1 MIDAGQAESA
11 ELSAQAIE
19 DRRVVVSGN
28 RRLWESLASLYSVHA
43 FNYLVPLFTL
53 PYLARVLG
61 PAEWGAY
68 AFADAYGR
76 IVAIAVEYG
85 FGFSATREVA
95 RLRHDARSRSRELAG
110 VLGAQIL
117 LAIFALLL
125 TAILGTFVPAFAA
138 HRRLLPGAFFWAITQ
153 GANPMWYFLG
163 VERVKLMGALWIG
176 GRIAGAAGLFL
187 FVRGTGDGWLAL
199 FIQGT
204 APFLSIA
211 AGLALAYREAPF
223 SWPSFRLGWSALR
236 SGGRLFLYRAG
247 VSLYTSMNV
256 LLLGLLAPPVIVAFY
271 AGAEKIARAAVQGTG
286 PITQVFF
293 PRISHLMAHDRAGA
307 ARAARM
313 SVALMAGVGVSAG
326 CLLFFGAPLLV
337 RALLGAGYQGAVP
350 VLRILALLP
359 PLVALSTAF
368 GSQWMLALGMERE
381 LNRITLAAGALNAA
395 LSLALGAFFRHI
407 GVAAA
412 IVVVEGCVTVAVLGC
427 LRRRSLVPWREM
439 VEKVAA

>member
-1 MIDAGQAESA
+1 MGATP
-11 ELSAQAIE
+11 
-19 DRRVVVSGN
+19 N

-61 PAEWGAY
+61 AAAWGAY

-76 IVAIAVEYG
+76 IVVIGVEYG

-95 RLRHDARSRSRELAG
+95 RVRHDPQARGRELSA
-110 VLGAQIL
+110 VLGAQLLLGL
-117 LAIFALLL
+117 LAAVL
-125 TAILGTFVPAFAA
+125 TLILAAAVPAFAE
-138 HRRLLPGAFFWAITQ
+138 HRGLLPGALFLAMSQ
-153 GANPMWYFLG
+153 GANPMWYFQAI
-163 VERVKLMGALWIG
+163 ERVKWMGALWIG
-176 GRIAGAAGLFL
+176 GRIVGAAGLLL
-187 FVRGTGDGWLAL
+187 FVHGPGDGWLAF

-204 APFLSIA
+204 APFLSVA
-211 AGLALAYREAPF
+211 MGLAMAYRDTPF
-223 SWPSFRLGWSALR
+223 VWPSLRGGWRALR
-236 SGGRLFLYRAG
+236 SGGALFLYRAG

-256 LLLGLLAPPVIVAFY
+256 VLLGLIASPVVVAFY

-293 PRISHLMAHDRAGA
+293 PRISHLMVHDRAAAAQA
-307 ARAARM
+307 ARL
-313 SVALMAGVGVSAG
+313 SVVLMLSVGLSAG

-337 RALLGAGYQGAVP
+337 RWLLGAGYEGAAP

-381 LNRITLAAGALNAA
+381 LNRITLGAGVLNAA
-395 LSLALGAFFRHI
+395 LSLALGAWLQQV
-407 GVAAA
+407 GVAVA
-412 IVVVEGCVTVAVLGC
+412 IVVVEIAVAGAIWVT
-427 LRRRSLVPWREM
+427 LRKRSAAPWREM
-439 VEKVAA
+439 AEEVAA